1 MTRHSQSLQRPL
13 DPIKTKENACHSS
26 RRPGSQPTRPRP
38 LQIAYHRSTMH
49 RICDTFEGAMKSATI
64 PPLRVTPD
72 LRNEAESV
80 LKEGESLSSFVEDSL
95 RRQIQ
100 HRKLQSEFIA
110 RGLAARE
117 SAKSSG
123 EYASKEEVMDSLR
136 GILDASN
143 RNG

>member
-1 MTRHSQSLQRPL
+1 
-13 DPIKTKENACHSS
+13 
-26 RRPGSQPTRPRP
+26 
-38 LQIAYHRSTMH
+38 
-49 RICDTFEGAMKSATI
+49 MKSATI

-80 LKEGESLSSFVEDSL
+80 LREGESLSRFVEDSL
-95 RRQIQ
+95 RRQIEQ
-100 HRKLQSEFIA
+100 RRFRNEFIA

-136 GILDASN
+136 AILDASK
-143 RNG
+143 RKG

>member
-1 MTRHSQSLQRPL
+1 
-13 DPIKTKENACHSS
+13 
-26 RRPGSQPTRPRP
+26 
-38 LQIAYHRSTMH
+38 
-49 RICDTFEGAMKSATI
+49 MKSATI

-95 RRQIQ
+95 RRQIE

-110 RGLAARE
+110 RGLAAQE